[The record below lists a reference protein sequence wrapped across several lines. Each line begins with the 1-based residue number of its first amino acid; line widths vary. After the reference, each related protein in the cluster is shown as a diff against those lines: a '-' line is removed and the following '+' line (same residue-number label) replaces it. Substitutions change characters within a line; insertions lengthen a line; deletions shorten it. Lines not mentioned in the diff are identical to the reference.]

1 MKVFVGTY
9 TRTGGDGVYVLDM
22 DDETGE
28 LSHSSSVSGATNPS
42 FVAIHPSGKYLYAV
56 AEVGN
61 QGGEPGGAAYAYSI
75 DQDSAALTEINSQ
88 STGSDGPCHLAVDA
102 TGKYLC
108 VANYGGGAVTMF
120 PLNDDGSLEPR
131 SDFHQHTGR
140 SVNQQRQRSEHAHSI
155 NLDPTN
161 KWAFTPDLGM
171 DKIMTYKLD
180 LENGKLLPG
189 DPAFTE
195 TTHGEGPRHFDYH
208 PNGELAFVI
217 NELGCTIVSYRFDSS
232 AGTLT
237 EIQSVTTLP
246 DDWTGGGNTTADV
259 HVSPDGRFVYGSNRG
274 HDSLAIY
281 SVDQASG
288 EMTYVG
294 HQSTGGKTP
303 RNFGI
308 APSGK
313 ILLAANQ
320 DSDNIVVFKRD
331 VESGTL
337 EPTGAEI
344 DVPMP
349 VCLKFFDVQSE

>member
-9 TRTGGDGVYVLDM
+9 TQSGGDGVYVLDM
-22 DDETGE
+22 NEETGA

-56 AEVGN
+56 AEVRADGGN
-61 QGGEPGGAAYAYSI
+61 DGGAAYAYLI
-75 DQDSAALTEINSQ
+75 DSDSAALTEINSQ
-88 STGSDGPCHLAVDA
+88 STGSVGPCHLQVDA

-120 PLNDDGSLEPR
+120 PLNEDGSLEPR
-131 SDFHQHTGR
+131 SDFHQHRG
-140 SVNQQRQRSEHAHSI
+140 SSINQQRQRSEHAHSI
-155 NLDPTN
+155 NLDATN
-161 KWAFTPDLGM
+161 TWAFVPDLGM
-171 DKIMTYKLD
+171 DQVVTYRLD
-180 LENGKLLPG
+180 FDNGKLVPG
-189 DPAFTE
+189 TPAYTS
-195 TTHGEGPRHFDYH
+195 TAAGAGPRHFDYH
-208 PNGELAFVI
+208 PNGELVFVL

-237 EIQSVTTLP
+237 EIQSVPTLP

-259 HVSPDGRFVYGSNRG
+259 HVSSDGRFVYASNRG
-274 HDSLAIY
+274 HDSLVIY

-320 DSDNIVVFKRD
+320 DTDNIVVFTRD
-331 VESGTL
+331 VETGKLS
-337 EPTGAEI
+337 PTGSEI

-349 VCLKFFDVQSE
+349 VCLKFFG